1 MTDKKVSPELETQE
15 LPTQLTKKAVKK
27 PSTIK
32 RTGTSPEP
40 QKADIAPAAPEETP
54 SSTSLPAETEAPL
67 ENLQSVE
74 DFRTEASG
82 LLKQLDTITVDK
94 FTAPLK
100 LANDLANVQRLI
112 AIRNYIWDCIG
123 NTNTSRP
130 AIKLYNPMVALL
142 DKKIAGLLGSEEF
155 ASFLAES

>member
-15 LPTQLTKKAVKK
+15 LPTQLAKKAVKK
-27 PSTIK
+27 PSPIK

-40 QKADIAPAAPEETP
+40 QKADVAPAAPEETP

-100 LANDLANVQRLI
+100 LANDLTNVQRLI
-112 AIRNYIWDCIG
+112 DIRNYTWACI
-123 NTNTSRP
+123 NSSTIERSV
-130 AIKLYNPMVALL
+130 IKLYNPMIALL
-142 DKKIAGLLGSEEF
+142 DKKIAALLGSEEF
-155 ASFLAES
+155 ASFLADQ